1 LRAVSDT
8 SDPGY
13 SYDNA
18 PVKMLP
24 VKMLPV
30 QCGLSSPHALE
41 LHTSSSIHSSCTL
54 RRFLASAHAITH
66 KTCVRTCVRTPFSVH
81 MEFAQYQTQIT
92 TILHFKYPLGGSQRC
107 CKCGCP
113 NCQNSRSGDEPS
125 KTKQHVCCIEDY
137 GKPSS
142 QSASAVGLSFTRL
155 SELHVH
161 MRTHTGE
168 KHFAC
173 PDCCKRFMCSDH
185 LAKHMKTHEDK
196 EESSHP
202 TVCQKES
209 GPFMAHYT
217 SPKSPF

>member
-1 LRAVSDT
+1 AVSDT

-54 RRFLASAHAITH
+54 RRFLASGSL
-66 KTCVRTCVRTPFSVH
+66 VSVH

-202 TVCQKES
+202 TVKDVKSHHLLSFIVWQKS
-209 GPFMAHYT
+209 
-217 SPKSPF
+217 